1 MADISGPN
9 HLESGRSDLF
19 LLTQTARHG
28 HCAATLYLRTWAWDI
43 LRTSLLGFKESTMTA
58 SRPPGG
64 SVFLVEDEVMI
75 RMMVADMLDEL
86 GYSVAAEAG
95 EINEAI
101 KLAQSTEFDIAILDV
116 NVNGKVISPVAEL
129 IKARNRPFIFATGY
143 GSQGLPEEYRDRPAL
158 QKPFQLETLGK
169 MIEGALK
176 SATV

>member
-1 MADISGPN
+1 MFSGLTTSKRAGQPLSPHVN
-9 HLESGRSDLF
+9 GTTRTLRRHALF
-19 LLTQTARHG
+19 ANLGVG
-28 HCAATLYLRTWAWDI
+28 HFANLA
-43 LRTSLLGFKESTMTA
+43 LGFKESTMTA